1 MWTRRRIDGACPPH
15 STAPITPLTAELSAP
30 QARNNGPGKCIT
42 QQLLGSRNGHFQ
54 PQELWEKQG
63 AAGRSR
69 RWGFLTLSL
78 WIEIPLLLLAL
89 GELQPVQLCCRKCIP
104 GRECSGGNPT
114 TSQETPQAAQP
125 APGAGTSG
133 VLETSDI
140 SPSVLRTLCTQERDP
155 SSLDSLVEAGGHESP
170 GERGTSRS
178 DLGDERAAGWE
189 TASLQGELLTADGT
203 SSPGGTE
210 GLDLQQEQLF
220 RQVFTQQQAGGQ
232 IWAVGEDGQGHRTK
246 IS

>member
-1 MWTRRRIDGACPPH
+1 MHPREGMLWGKSHHESRDPTGCTAC
-15 STAPITPLTAELSAP
+15 T
-30 QARNNGPGKCIT
+30 
-42 QQLLGSRNGHFQ
+42 
-54 PQELWEKQG
+54 
-63 AAGRSR
+63 RSR
-69 RWGFLTLSL
+69 HQRCFGDLRHF
-78 WIEIPLLLLAL
+78 
-89 GELQPVQLCCRKCIP
+89 
-104 GRECSGGNPT
+104 
-114 TSQETPQAAQP
+114 
-125 APGAGTSG
+125 
-133 VLETSDI
+133 
-140 SPSVLRTLCTQERDP
+140 PSVLRTLCTQERDP